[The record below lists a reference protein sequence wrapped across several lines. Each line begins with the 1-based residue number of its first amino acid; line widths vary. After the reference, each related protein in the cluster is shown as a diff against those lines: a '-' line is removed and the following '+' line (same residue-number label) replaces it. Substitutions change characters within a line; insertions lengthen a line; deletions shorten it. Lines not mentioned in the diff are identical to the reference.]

1 MVPCV
6 CYDYRAVRLSADSR
20 GRMIKYFLCGD
31 GYGSG
36 RQGYETG
43 LGKDFPVYY
52 FDYGSYAS
60 AHEPGSHDDEYQAD
74 YQCGE
79 GLELAVAEGVFPV
92 LAFGRYAGEG
102 EDDDVA
108 EQVGDGMYAVGYH
121 GCTSAEDAG
130 CDLSCCEQKV
140 DCCAP

>member
-31 GYGSG
+31 GHGSG

-43 LGKDFPVYY
+43 LGKDFSVYY
-52 FDYGSYAS
+52 CNYGSYAS
-60 AHEPGSHDDEYQAD
+60 VHEPCSHDDEYQAD

-92 LAFGRYAGEG
+92 PPLGRDVGEYKYYK
-102 EDDDVA
+102 VA
-108 EQVGDGMYAVGYH
+108 EQVGKGVYAVSYH
-121 GCTSAEDAG
+121 GRTSAEDAG